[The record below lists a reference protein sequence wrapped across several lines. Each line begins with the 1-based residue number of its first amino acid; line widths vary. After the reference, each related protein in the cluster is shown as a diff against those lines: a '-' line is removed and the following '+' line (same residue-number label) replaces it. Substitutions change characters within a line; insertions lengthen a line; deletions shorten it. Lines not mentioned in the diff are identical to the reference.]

1 MLELL
6 QQSYPEES
14 YWDNNTIILYLF
26 ITALSVLFA
35 SLAQLSKKER
45 FQNNLLKHKPNLFF
59 LSVSFAI
66 LFVFSAFRD
75 VGTDLPVYRNIFE
88 TVNNSD
94 ILDFGIEP
102 GFVLINKF
110 LNNIGLSRDAAIAF
124 FSFITLLLIY
134 KAIYRYGYAINWT
147 LSIFA
152 LSALFYFQ
160 SYNLMRMYLAA
171 SIMLYASYY
180 LFELKWRKY
189 LIIWFATIFIHFST
203 FLLIVPFSLF
213 YLYLRNK
220 QSFYIGLAVLIIISR
235 LMITALD
242 AIPMFARYNSYI
254 EAGLMEN
261 SIGFMQ
267 IAICIPLFLIY
278 LYAKQKLGETIYVK
292 ALFVFT
298 CSSLFLGILSYKIMM
313 IGRALVYYNV
323 IYIILIPIIF
333 KLCTLKRSSYIELIK
348 FAYMLYISF
357 RFYDY
362 LKTYLYMDGIMP
374 YKSIF

>member
-180 LFELKWRKY
+180 
-189 LIIWFATIFIHFST
+189 
-203 FLLIVPFSLF
+203 
-213 YLYLRNK
+213 
-220 QSFYIGLAVLIIISR
+220 
-235 LMITALD
+235 
-242 AIPMFARYNSYI
+242 
-254 EAGLMEN
+254 
-261 SIGFMQ
+261 
-267 IAICIPLFLIY
+267 
-278 LYAKQKLGETIYVK
+278 VK
-292 ALFVFT
+292 RLFVT
-298 CSSLFLGILSYKIMM
+298 QI
-313 IGRALVYYNV
+313 
-323 IYIILIPIIF
+323 
-333 KLCTLKRSSYIELIK
+333 
-348 FAYMLYISF
+348 
-357 RFYDY
+357 
-362 LKTYLYMDGIMP
+362 
-374 YKSIF
+374 